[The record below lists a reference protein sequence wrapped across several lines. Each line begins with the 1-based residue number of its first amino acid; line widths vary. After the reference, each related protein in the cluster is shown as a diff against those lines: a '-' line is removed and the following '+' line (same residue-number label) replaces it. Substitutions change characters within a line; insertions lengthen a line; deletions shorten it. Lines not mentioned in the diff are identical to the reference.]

1 VSRGLRALAKRWL
14 SFAEGVFLPSPPPA
28 LLDKLT
34 DELLVVASDAVRD
47 EAAECTAQNG
57 LGPISGKAQLRLLAW
72 VVADARGAVTPL
84 DKALAETVG
93 KRLDRQAQK
102 VRSDMARA
110 SERAEYSRAYVRTEL
125 PAELHAAKLANID
138 AEEQHQLEKP
148 RAEIYVGFHELD
160 SLLPRPM
167 ELLPSTPTFD
177 ADAVADD
184 GELKIP
190 GVRYPWLPTDL
201 GGVEPAVTAEYR
213 PEDGTIP
220 PDLAQVLGRDGT
232 QFLGEYCGSMGH
244 IGEEWWQFGL
254 PCLAKHLMRERTELA
269 QWHDE
274 DQDLL
279 EAQATEMRK
288 LRCARSAEADAAADE
303 IERLEG
309 ELREAKAREEALK
322 GVLAMLKG

>member
-1 VSRGLRALAKRWL
+1 MLAKRWL
-14 SFAEGVFLPSPPPA
+14 SFADGVFLPSPPPA

-47 EAAECTAQNG
+47 EAAECTAKNG

-72 VVADARGAVTPL
+72 VVADARGADTPL
-84 DKALAETVG
+84 EKALAETVG

-110 SERAEYSRAYVRTEL
+110 TERAECSRAYVRTAL
-125 PAELHAAKLANID
+125 SAELHAAKLAEID
-138 AEEQHQLEKP
+138 AEEQRELEKP

-160 SLLPRPM
+160 SLLPRLM
-167 ELLPSTPTFD
+167 ELLPTSTSAAD
-177 ADAVADD
+177 ADAGD

-201 GGVEPAVTAEYR
+201 GGIDPAVTAEYR

-232 QFLGEYCGSMGH
+232 QFLFEYCGSMGH
-244 IGEEWWQFGL
+244 IGEEWWQLGL
-254 PCLAKHLMRERTELA
+254 PCLVKHLMRERTELA

-279 EAQATEMRK
+279 EAQAAEMRA
-288 LRCARSAEADAAADE
+288 LRCARSADADAAESE

-322 GVLAMLKG
+322 GVLAMLKP